1 MIEPDVEVPFRLDV
15 RCGIEWLGPLSDY
28 WWRTPVP
35 AGGDRFV
42 PVEWEPL
49 VEDGKIIV
57 SVRMEGGPEPTV
69 TATAAGHS
77 IVYRVSREVPAA
89 CT

>member
-1 MIEPDVEVPFRLDV
+1 
-15 RCGIEWLGPLSDY
+15 
-28 WWRTPVP
+28 
-35 AGGDRFV
+35 V